1 MKWGVRRNRSGTI
14 NKSYQKLK
22 RLDSDIHKRSVKA
35 AKVAEKASTGASA
48 KYKSLQV
55 KADRAQ
61 YEADKKKYGLFVN
74 QKKAAKLQVKADR
87 AQYKANK
94 YKARAEKR
102 ANVAASTAAAEKKA
116 RIKAEKWA
124 RQMNRTIGSMRLSE
138 LSPEQIQLGRRY
150 LGM

>member
-1 MKWGVRRNRSGTI
+1 M
-14 NKSYQKLK
+14 
-22 RLDSDIHKRSVKA
+22 
-35 AKVAEKASTGASA
+35 
-48 KYKSLQV
+48 
-55 KADRAQ
+55 
-61 YEADKKKYGLFVN
+61 FVN